1 LQAEILETYAPLVK
15 PGGRMVYATCSLL
28 QAENQER
35 LSAFLAKHS
44 EFELDSDPLLRR
56 PDLHGEDGFYAQR
69 LVRKR

>member
-1 LQAEILETYAPLVK
+1 
-15 PGGRMVYATCSLL
+15 L

-35 LSAFLAKHS
+35 LSAFLAKHP